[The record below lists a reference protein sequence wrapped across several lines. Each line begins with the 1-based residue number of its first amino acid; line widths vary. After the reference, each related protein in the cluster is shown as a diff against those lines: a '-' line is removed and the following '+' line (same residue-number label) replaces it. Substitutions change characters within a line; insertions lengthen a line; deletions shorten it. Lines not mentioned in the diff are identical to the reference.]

1 MYVYIYTVTSLAMKF
16 VFPATS
22 DILTHDKEGKKLY
35 IIFTRFRPETFIN
48 FNTFSLYIS
57 RVH

>member
-22 DILTHDKEGKKLY
+22 DILTHDKEGKKKLY

-48 FNTFSLYIS
+48 FNTF
-57 RVH
+57 